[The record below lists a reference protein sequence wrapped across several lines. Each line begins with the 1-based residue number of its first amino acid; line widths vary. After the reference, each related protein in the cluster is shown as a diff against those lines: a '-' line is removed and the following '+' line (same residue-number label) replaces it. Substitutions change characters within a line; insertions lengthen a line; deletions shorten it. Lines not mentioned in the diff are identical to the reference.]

1 MHLSA
6 YGKILLGMLIIA
18 FGITIL
24 ADFALWKAAIYI
36 SAVLVGAMLF
46 L

>member
-1 MHLSA
+1 
-6 YGKILLGMLIIA
+6 MLIIA

-24 ADFALWKAAIYI
+24 GDFALWKAVVYI
-36 SAVLVGAMLF
+36 SAVLVSAFLF